1 MKHEDA
7 FYYENL
13 LIVGF
18 QDEYDKWLNSF
29 LETENP
35 LSEIVLELSL
45 CESDINKTISVLA
58 RYRME
63 QPIDEAAVC
72 DRLRIFLKN
81 AYYSSRMNK
90 EEVVYA
96 MYTMAS
102 HIGAPWIYDLKTWG
116 SMYYLEDYYSSA
128 IDGTMSWDSFDSAF
142 FSYLNDGVPIDSESI
157 WNNNKKNKLFKR
169 IKHSFKK

>member
-1 MKHEDA
+1 M
-7 FYYENL
+7 
-13 LIVGF
+13 IVGF

-102 HIGAPWIYDLKTWG
+102 HIGAPWIYDLKTFG
-116 SMYYLEDYYSSA
+116 PNNSTELIS
-128 IDGTMSWDSFDSAF
+128 TMS
-142 FSYLNDGVPIDSESI
+142 SI
-157 WNNNKKNKLFKR
+157 ISVSKFTAPFIFVVSIIFVFIWLFM
-169 IKHSFKK
+169 I